1 MSKGFISLSFSLKC
15 PPLCLKCRIFT
26 EQFKGWP
33 CKKPSYLCCAAFFIK
48 GVEASVCSAT
58 DFLFSNIHQL
68 YSPSHLSQL
77 LSRRLHHA
85 VKVWS
90 LQHVAG
96 VTFNCNPIT
105 QSLKANTH
113 VYLSLA
119 IAFSKLSLV

>member
-1 MSKGFISLSFSLKC
+1 MSNGFISLSFSLMC

-33 CKKPSYLCCAAFFIK
+33 RKKLLYLCCAAFFIK
-48 GVEASVCSAT
+48 GVEASLFLVT

-77 LSRRLHHA
+77 LSHRLHHA

-90 LQHVAG
+90 LQHIAG
-96 VTFNCNPIT
+96 VTFDCNPIT

-113 VYLSLA
+113 VYLV
-119 IAFSKLSLV
+119 IVFSKLSRV